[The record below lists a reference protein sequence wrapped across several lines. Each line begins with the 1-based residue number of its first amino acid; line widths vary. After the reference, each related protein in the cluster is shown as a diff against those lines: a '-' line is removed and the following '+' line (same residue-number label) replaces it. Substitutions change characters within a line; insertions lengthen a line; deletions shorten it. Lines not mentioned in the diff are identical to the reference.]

1 MSTDVSKVSAVHA
14 FIIEDDYLISRSI
27 QDMLGELG
35 FTSFSFARSEDAA
48 IAGAT
53 GEDFDLITVDAHLLP
68 GDGIK
73 AVGAICAGRRDIP
86 VVFVTGYASE
96 ILERVPGAVIVE
108 KPVTQT
114 ALQTAVFAVL
124 AQREW

>member
-1 MSTDVSKVSAVHA
+1 MHA

-48 IAGAT
+48 VAGAN
-53 GEDFDLITVDAHLLP
+53 GENFDLITADAHLLP

-73 AVGAICAGRRDIP
+73 AVQTICARRDMP
-86 VVFVTGYASE
+86 VVFVSGYAAD
-96 ILERVPGAVIVE
+96 IRDKVPGAVIVE
-108 KPVTQT
+108 KPIKQASLEEAVRTVLTQ
-114 ALQTAVFAVL
+114 
-124 AQREW
+124 RKPGP